1 MNNQHNTKQLFTDV
15 IQSSREEHLLRHEQC
30 RIWITIVEQRAKY
43 SEIKRFFEIFEMTT
57 MYDEIPPESDDLIK
71 YFTFKEAVIN
81 DNDIDI
87 DGEYPRLIVYQFI
100 ILMMPQFWNWR

>member
-15 IQSSREEHLLRHEQC
+15 IQSSREEHLLRREQC
-30 RIWITIVEQRAKY
+30 LIWCAIIEQRAKY
-43 SEIKRFFEIFEMTT
+43 SEIKRFFEIFEMSTA
-57 MYDEIPPESDDLIK
+57 YDEIAPESDDLTK
-71 YFTFKEAVIN
+71 YFTFKNAIIN
-81 DNDIDI
+81 DI